1 MFCPKCSQEQFSQTT
16 RFCSRCGFLLT
27 GITAVV
33 ENDGI
38 IPNASIEENKKLI
51 TPRKKGLRQG
61 LFMLLLTIL
70 LSPILMI
77 LGKELHIRP
86 ALFILSMFILLTL
99 GIVRM
104 LYAKMF
110 EPDEPEPG
118 NALNNSGFQ
127 NSQNILQESKNIAAL
142 PGNYTP
148 VSDFIPRAQG
158 SWRTTDDLAF
168 SIAGDVTT
176 KQLRK

>member
-27 GITAVV
+27 GIIAVV

-38 IPNASIEENKKLI
+38 IPNASNEENKKL
-51 TPRKKGLRQG
+51 TTLRKKGLKQG

-86 ALFILSMFILLTL
+86 ALFILSMFILFTL

-110 EPDEPEPG
+110 ETDEPESSG
-118 NALNNSGFQ
+118 ALNNSGFQ

-142 PGNYTP
+142 TGNSTP
-148 VSDFIPRAQG
+148 ISDFIPPIQG
-158 SWRTTDDLAF
+158 SWRNTDDLAF
-168 SIAGDVTT
+168 STAGDVTT